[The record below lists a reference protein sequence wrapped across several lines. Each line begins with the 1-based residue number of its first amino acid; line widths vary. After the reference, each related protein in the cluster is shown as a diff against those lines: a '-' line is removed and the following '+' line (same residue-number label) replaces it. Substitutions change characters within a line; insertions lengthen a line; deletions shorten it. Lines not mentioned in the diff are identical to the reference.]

1 MNFRNRLFILL
12 VVVLFSFSFNV
23 YARDYCVYIDTT
35 CEVDEE
41 DCFKTLDEGLTAYSG
56 DKLAETDSVS
66 FVMIDK
72 EASISKSYSLKGS
85 IKFVVDDVEDYN
97 FQLNGNHNTITVDN
111 NITFTG
117 NSKLNISN
125 LNFKDNIADAS
136 NGSFTLCFM
145 SDIVNLNSIS
155 VISLKY
161 MGIMGGSNLSHYKL
175 DSVQVSGAETGL
187 DYLGEELDVT
197 NSTFEDNTMGFAI
210 SSPNCTIT
218 NSKINSIRAYENSIV
233 NIDKTNTLVNNP
245 LMFFVKDDHDEYLD
259 VDLDKYF
266 VVSTDTSSIVKMN
279 LVKDSDI
286 VIGKNGNK
294 IDIFKLFNGV
304 NNISLDTVSWT
315 SSNEKVAS
323 IKDGYVILNDKGEAT
338 VSGKIP
344 NTDTTLTVNFKVSKE
359 EKNSFV
365 SNVKSIV
372 TNPKT
377 YSNLFL
383 LFMFVVV
390 ISGTLIV
397 FNNRRN
403 IIEEKDII

>member
-1 MNFRNRLFILL
+1 MTFRNRLFILL

-23 YARDYCVYIDTT
+23 YARDYCVYIDAT
-35 CEVDEE
+35 CEEKE
-41 DCFKTLDEGLTAYSG
+41 ADCFKTLDEGLNEYSG

-66 FVMIDK
+66 FIMIDK
-72 EASISKSYSLKGS
+72 EASISKSYTLKGS
-85 IKFVVDDVEDYN
+85 IKFVVDDVDDYN
-97 FQLNGNHNTITVDN
+97 FQLNGNHNTIIVDN
-111 NITFTG
+111 NVTFTG

-136 NGSFTLCFM
+136 NESFTLCFM

-155 VISLKY
+155 VTSLKY
-161 MGIMGGSNLSHYKL
+161 MGIMAGSDLSHYKL
-175 DSVQVSGAETGL
+175 DSVQVSGAETGI
-187 DYLGEELDVT
+187 DYLGEELEVT
-197 NSTFEDNTMGFAI
+197 NSTFEDNTMGFVI
-210 SSPNCTIT
+210 SSPKCTIT
-218 NSKINSIRAYENSIV
+218 NSKINSIRAYDNSVV
-233 NIDKTNTLVNNP
+233 NIDKTNSLVKNP
-245 LMFFVKDDHDEYLD
+245 LMFFVKDDNDEFLD
-259 VDLDKYF
+259 IDLDKYF
-266 VVSTDTSSIVKMN
+266 VISTDSSSKVKMN

-286 VIGKNGNK
+286 VINKSGNK

-304 NNISLDTVSWT
+304 NNVNLDTVSWT

-323 IKDGYVILNDKGEAT
+323 IKDGYVILNDKGETT

-344 NTDTTLTVNFKVSKE
+344 NTDTTLSVNFKVTKE
-359 EKNSFV
+359 EKNNFV